1 MRARLL
7 KLPLH
12 TAMAVGL
19 AVAGIVLGESPPSLF
34 AAESNPAARAAPA
47 GAVRDPRTG
56 LIWTQRDNGSDVNW
70 EQAKSYCDGLTLG
83 GYRWTLPTI
92 EQLEKLYDASVS
104 DDCGPESAF
113 LAVRG
118 KRKRITC
125 HPRLGIHLTAP
136 WVWSGTEKGSMAT
149 WSFAFPSGAV
159 NSPARSD
166 WASPA
171 RSLCVRRSSGR

>member
-7 KLPLH
+7 KLPLL
-12 TAMAVGL
+12 TAMALGL
-19 AVAGIVLGESPPSLF
+19 ATAGPALGESPPLLF
-34 AAESNPAARAAPA
+34 AAESHPAASAAPA
-47 GAVRDPRTG
+47 GAVRDPQTG

-92 EQLEKLYDASVS
+92 EQLEKIYDASVS

-113 LAVRG
+113 LSVGG

-125 HPRLGIHLTAP
+125 HARLGIHLTAP
-136 WVWSGTEKGSMAT
+136 WVLSGTEKGSLAS
-149 WSFAFPSGAV
+149 WSFAFPVWAV
-159 NSPARSD
+159 QNPARSD
-166 WASPA
+166 FASPGRA
-171 RSLCVRRSSGR
+171 LCVCSPR